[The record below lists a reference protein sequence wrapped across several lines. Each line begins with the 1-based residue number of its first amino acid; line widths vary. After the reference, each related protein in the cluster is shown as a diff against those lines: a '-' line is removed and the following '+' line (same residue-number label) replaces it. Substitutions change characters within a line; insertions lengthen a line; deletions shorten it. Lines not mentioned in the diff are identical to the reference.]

1 MHKLWAFVLR
11 DARLALSYPF
21 TIWTQFGSVIITVAG
36 FYYMNVLVKPSVHLG
51 VAGKPLDYFT
61 YVVANLAFMLLLTSA
76 FQAFS
81 QTLRRDQLAGT
92 LEAIFVTPTG
102 IWMIAMASG
111 AWPILYALMQT
122 LLYFAFAFAFGLHFS
137 AVNFGTLALF
147 LGLGTACM
155 AALGILGAAIVIRYQ
170 QAPPATFLVGSAAS
184 LLSGVL
190 FPVGLFPPIIRVI
203 SWLLPM
209 THALNGLRAALLGFA
224 PAAVMGDLLWLT
236 LAATLLVPVSLLVFT
251 YAFNVTVRD
260 GTLAYY

>member
-1 MHKLWAFVLR
+1 MHKVWAFVVR

-21 TIWTQFGSVIITVAG
+21 SVWTQIGSALITVAG
-36 FYYMNVLVKPSVHLG
+36 FNYMAALVKPSVHLG

-61 YVVANLAFMLLLTSA
+61 YVVVNLAFMLLLTSS

-102 IWMIAMASG
+102 IWTIAMASG
-111 AWPILYALMQT
+111 AWPILYALVQM
-122 LLYFAFAFAFGLHFS
+122 LLYFGFAFAFGLRFS
-137 AVNFGTLALF
+137 AVNFGTLTVF
-147 LGLGTACM
+147 LALGTACM

-170 QAPPATFLVGSAAS
+170 QAPPSTFLVGSAAS

-190 FPVGLFPPIIRVI
+190 FPIGLFPPIIRLV

-209 THALNGLRAALLGFA
+209 THALNGLRAALLGFT
-224 PAAVMGDLLWLT
+224 PVAVLGDVIWLVV
-236 LAATLLVPVSLLVFT
+236 ATLVLVPVSLLVFT
-251 YAFNVTVRD
+251 HAFNVTVRA

>member
-1 MHKLWAFVLR
+1 MRKLGAFVVR
-11 DARLALSYPF
+11 DARLTLSYPF
-21 TIWTQFGSVIITVAG
+21 TIWTQLGSVLITVAG
-36 FYYMNVLVKPSVHLG
+36 FYYMSVLVRPSVHLG

-102 IWMIAMASG
+102 IWTIALASG
-111 AWPILYALMQT
+111 AWPVLYALIQV
-122 LLYFAFAFAFGLHFS
+122 LLYFAFAFAFGLRFT

-147 LGLGTACM
+147 LALGTACM
-155 AALGILGAAIVIRYQ
+155 AALGILGGAVVIRYQ
-170 QAPPATFLVGSAAS
+170 QAPPSTFLVGSAAS

-190 FPVGLFPPIIRVI
+190 FPVALFPPAIRII

-224 PAAVMGDLLWLT
+224 PAAVIGDAIWLAV
-236 LAATLLVPVSLLVFT
+236 AAVVLVPVSLLGFT
-251 YAFNVTVRD
+251 HAFNVTVRD